1 MPIGLGLAS
10 SHAPGMWRDPEKWN
24 DIWKMMP
31 PQITN
36 HLPYSAKLEQES
48 LELRQERYRRAH
60 AAFAVLRE
68 QFQAYNPDVLIM
80 IGDDQRDMFDD
91 ACDPIFAIYTGE
103 EPIWGSEVRSLMNAD
118 RIGFGDPTAPR
129 ERIEWRNHAELARY
143 LHKGLVKRGF
153 DVANCS
159 KFVPRGNPANG
170 VSHMVANLA
179 PEVDPSR
186 AVPLICVFINEYF
199 PPLPSAERCAQ
210 LGQAI
215 AEVMADRPER
225 MAIYASGG
233 LSHSPGEY
241 TMGWIDNALDA
252 WLLERFERNDLDG
265 LKHLF
270 TFDSDNVRAG
280 TGEVRAWISVAAA
293 MNRPATVVEY
303 VPIHSTVTGC
313 GFVYW
318 PPVESQAAGS
328 QAATVGAVAS

>member
-1 MPIGLGLAS
+1 
-10 SHAPGMWRDPEKWN
+10 MWRDPEKWN
-24 DIWKMMP
+24 DIWKLFP
-31 PQITN
+31 PEITE
-36 HLPYSAKLEQES
+36 HLPYTAKLEAES
-48 LELRQERYRRAH
+48 LPLRQERYERAH

-68 QFQAYNPDVLIM
+68 QFQAYKPEVLIM

-91 ACDPIFAIYTGE
+91 ACDPIFAVYTGE
-103 EPIWGSEVRSLMNAD
+103 EPIWGTEVRHLMNQD
-118 RIGFGDPTAPR
+118 PIGYGRPEAPR
-129 ERIEWRNHAELARY
+129 KRIEWQNHAELARY

-159 KFVPRGNPANG
+159 RFEPRGAPFNG

-186 AVPLICVFINEYF
+186 QVPLICVFIDEYY
-199 PPLPSAERCAQ
+199 PPLPSAERCAA
-210 LGQAI
+210 LGEAI
-215 AEVMADRPER
+215 RDVMADRPER

-233 LSHSPGEY
+233 LSHYPGEY
-241 TMGWIDNALDA
+241 NTGWIDNALDK
-252 WLLERFERNDLDG
+252 WLLERFERNDLEG

-270 TFDSDNVRAG
+270 TFDSDNVRSG

-293 MNRPATVVEY
+293 MNRPAKVVEY

-318 PPVESQAAGS
+318 PVVESETARTEAGA
-328 QAATVGAVAS
+328 AATPVS